1 MRITHAAHIVHAFG
15 YCDLYSIDL
24 EADDAKTVPR
34 WNETD
39 GGIMGETS
47 YERGFYSF
55 NDTDPV
61 DPRRIPPDDLQ
72 GESRAAWFKGWDEAQ
87 RSWHVAMRLRHK

>member
-1 MRITHAAHIVHAFG
+1 
-15 YCDLYSIDL
+15 
-24 EADDAKTVPR
+24 
-34 WNETD
+34 
-39 GGIMGETS
+39 MGETS

-87 RSWHVAMRLRHK
+87 RSWHLAMRLRHK

>member
-1 MRITHAAHIVHAFG
+1 
-15 YCDLYSIDL
+15 
-24 EADDAKTVPR
+24 
-34 WNETD
+34 
-39 GGIMGETS
+39 MGDTA

-55 NDTDPV
+55 NDADPV

-87 RSWHVAMRLRHK
+87 RSWHLAMRLRHK